1 MLTAAARKVDLE
13 DGSRAKADVGRRQ
26 AWQTEAWDYFHEVP
40 EISFGVTWLA
50 NAVSKVLF
58 YAGWKNEDGTVV
70 PINSDKAE
78 GVPAGVA
85 TAAVEQMNRL
95 RDEVGGQS
103 RIAQLSTLNV
113 EVVGEFFLHGV
124 AAREQVGFPGDDD
137 YQAAEPE
144 RWAVRSVSEVR
155 ATTAKDDAG
164 RDVVE
169 LVTEEGGK
177 PRAMDNDRET
187 LIRVWQEDPQWSTRA
202 WCHLRACMS
211 DAELLV
217 LLINQQKAE
226 SKSKQAPGILLIPSE
241 LSFTEDA
248 LDDEGAGGEP
258 GDQPQQNP
266 FIAALLQAITE
277 PIEDPSS
284 SASVM
289 PLVIT
294 GPKDYLHPDAFRLL
308 NFARTSDAELDK
320 RIEARI
326 NRLARGMNVP
336 VEVVLGHMSTTFSNA
351 TQIDQDAY
359 DDHVEPRVSML
370 ADAYRFG
377 FLIPNLTAVLPPTT
391 PPEVLD
397 RVVVAVETG
406 LLTTSQTAEANAD
419 ALWDAG
425 VISAAAYRR
434 LKGADDEDAPTPEE
448 ALYNLATRKGI
459 LTADLVVAL
468 LKAAGVDLGV
478 TINAESSQ
486 TVITE
491 DGAPPPDP
499 PTDDPVTAAGRR
511 FDGARLGRQLA
522 AIDRQLRDRLHGAV
536 EAAAERAL
544 ERAGNKIK
552 SKLTASA
559 AVATGRADA
568 SGARLLAK
576 ETQAK
581 LVASTIE
588 TRYPGALTAAGFT
601 TDDLLAGAW
610 EDFGRLFK
618 LWVTQ
623 GGDSALELVSQSL
636 SGMTGA
642 QRDTARLRMLRS
654 IDDAWAWLE
663 DALGDAGQAIL
674 LNPDRGVVNALDAV
688 GEWAS
693 DVRVPPGLIRE
704 ALALAGGVTGMRG
717 VPGVLTPTSP
727 APIGGIATGEIVT
740 DTIRESGYTIEAY
753 RWVYGPGRRAT
764 FKPHQRLDG
773 TLFVNFDDPAL
784 INGQTWPA
792 TQFFYPGD
800 HKGCL
805 CDFEPVIIDGDAVAA
820 VIEPGIVPATEGGQ

>member
-13 DGSRAKADVGRRQ
+13 DGSRAKADIGRRQ
-26 AWQTEAWDYFHEVP
+26 SWQTEAWDYFHEVP

-50 NAVSKVLF
+50 NAVSKVVF
-58 YAGWKNEDGTVV
+58 YAGWRNEDGTVV

-78 GVPAGVA
+78 GVPAGLADV
-85 TAAVEQMNRL
+85 AVEQMNRL

-103 RIAQLSTLNV
+103 RIAHLSTLSI
-113 EVVGEFFLHGV
+113 EVVGEFFLHGI
-124 AAREQVGFPGDDD
+124 AAKDQVGVPGEDG
-137 YQAAEPE
+137 YEPAEPE
-144 RWAVRSVSEVR
+144 RWAVRSISEIR
-155 ATTAKDDAG
+155 ATTTKDEQD

-177 PRAMDNDRET
+177 PRPIDNDRET

-258 GDQPQQNP
+258 ADQPQQNP

-294 GPKDYLHPDAFRLL
+294 GPKEYLHPDGLRLL
-308 NFARTSDAELDK
+308 TFARTSDEHLDK

-351 TQIDQDAY
+351 SQIDQDAY
-359 DDHVEPRVSML
+359 EDHAEPRVSML

-377 FLIPNLTAVLPPTT
+377 FLIPNIVAAAPMTDPALL
-391 PPEVLD
+391 E
-397 RVVVAVETG
+397 RVVVGVETG
-406 LLTTSQTAEANAD
+406 LLTTSQTAEANAE
-419 ALWDAG
+419 ALWSAG
-425 VISAAAYRR
+425 VISSTAYRR
-434 LKGADDEDAPTPEE
+434 LLGADDEDAPTIEE
-448 ALYNLATRKGI
+448 QLFNLAARKGI
-459 LTADLVVAL
+459 LTADVFVAL
-468 LKAAGVDLGV
+468 MTAAGVDLGV
-478 TINAESSQ
+478 TINPESSQ
-486 TVITE
+486 AVITE
-491 DGAPPPDP
+491 DGAPAADP
-499 PTDDPVTAAGRR
+499 PADPVTAAGRR

-559 AVATGRADA
+559 ATATGRADA

-636 SGMTGA
+636 SGMTAA

-674 LNPDRGVVNALDAV
+674 LNPDRGVVNALDSV
-688 GEWAS
+688 GEWAA

-717 VPGVLTPTSP
+717 TPGVLTPTGS
-727 APIGGIATGEIVT
+727 APIGGVATGEIVT

-764 FKPHQRLDG
+764 FRPHMRLDG
-773 TLFVNFDDPAL
+773 TLFTNFDDPAL
-784 INGQTWPA
+784 INGSTWPPN
-792 TQFFYPGD
+792 QFFYPGD
-800 HKGCL
+800 HRGCL
-805 CDFEPVIIDGDAVAA
+805 CDFEPVLIEGDQVVAA
-820 VIEPGIVPATEGGQ
+820 VVSPDANVPKV